1 MEIPPP
7 RFNFTVIFL
16 IIISLSF
23 GLISFFLCIAA
34 EIKRN
39 KEEDLRWNGK
49 LCYMETSKAFGLS
62 IATLVSLFFAHI
74 IGNYVLVKNS
84 YSRWKSISKFKI
96 PTSSKILYFISCR
109 VSFGIVV
116 ILLIAATSMSR
127 KQLYGKGWLNGECYI
142 VKGGTYAGS
151 AILILVTIGS
161 LNGSA
166 FAILKSSQAY
176 QEWKIHTKWITLN
189 IIRIFLC

>member
-1 MEIPPP
+1 MEIQSP
-7 RFNFTVIFL
+7 RCKFSVIFS
-16 IIISLSF
+16 IISLSF
-23 GLISFFLCIAA
+23 GLISFILCIAA

-49 LCYMETSKAFGLS
+49 LCYMSTSPAFGLS

-84 YSRWKSISKFKI
+84 YSRWKNISKFKM
-96 PTSSKILYFISCR
+96 PTSAKVLFFISWL
-109 VSFGIVV
+109 SFGIVV

-142 VKGGTYAGS
+142 VKGGTYSGS
-151 AILILVTIGS
+151 AILILVTICT
-161 LNGSA
+161 LNGSV
-166 FAILKSSQAY
+166 FSKLKYSQAH
-176 QEWKIHTKWITLN
+176 QDQKIHIQSG
-189 IIRIFLC
+189 

>member
-7 RFNFTVIFL
+7 RFNFKVIFF

-23 GLISFFLCIAA
+23 GFISFFLCITA
-34 EIKRN
+34 EIKRS

-49 LCYMETSKAFGLS
+49 LCHMPTSKAFGLS
-62 IATLVSLFFAHI
+62 IATLV
-74 IGNYVLVKNS
+74 
-84 YSRWKSISKFKI
+84 
-96 PTSSKILYFISCR
+96 LYFISW

-127 KQLYGKGWLNGECYI
+127 KQFYGKGWLNGECYI
-142 VKGGTYAGS
+142 VKGGTYSGS

-166 FAILKSSQAY
+166 FSILKSSQPY
-176 QEWKIHTKWITLN
+176 QEWKIHTQSGLH
-189 IIRIFLC
+189 

>member
-49 LCYMETSKAFGLS
+49 LCYMATSKAFGLS

-74 IGNYVLVKNS
+74 IGNYALVKNS

-96 PTSSKILYFISCR
+96 PTSSKVLYFISCR

-142 VKGGTYAGS
+142 VKGGTYFGS
-151 AILILVTIGS
+151 AMLILVTIGS
-161 LNGSA
+161 LNGSS
-166 FAILKSSQAY
+166 FSILKSR
-176 QEWKIHTKWITLN
+176 QEQEDRKILKQSGIH
-189 IIRIFLC
+189 